1 VGNRIDVH
9 AEAVFRESLRE
20 LGRVE
25 GKNLVIEWRYAGGS
39 FSRCAELIK
48 ELVRLNLDCLITV
61 GVDGTRSA
69 MQATRTIPVVMADAD
84 DDPVRQGL
92 IARLAR
98 PGGNVTG
105 VTSISS
111 ELAGK
116 RLELLREIFPAL
128 ARVAILA
135 VPESD
140 AAAGHAR
147 ETDTAARAMGL
158 ELQSMEVSARFCFS
172 NRAQTRSW
180 SSWLAA

>member
-1 VGNRIDVH
+1 MVSVVRHKIQESKIQNRN
-9 AEAVFRESLRE
+9 
-20 LGRVE
+20 GRV
-25 GKNLVIEWRYAGGS
+25 I
-39 FSRCAELIK
+39 
-48 ELVRLNLDCLITV
+48 
-61 GVDGTRSA
+61 
-69 MQATRTIPVVMADAD
+69 
-84 DDPVRQGL
+84 
-92 IARLAR
+92 RLAR

-140 AAAGHAR
+140 AAAGHAP

-158 ELQSMEVSARFCFS
+158 ELQSMEVSGPESIDSAFQTVRR
-172 NRAQTRSW
+172 RALGHHGWRHE
-180 SSWLAA
+180 